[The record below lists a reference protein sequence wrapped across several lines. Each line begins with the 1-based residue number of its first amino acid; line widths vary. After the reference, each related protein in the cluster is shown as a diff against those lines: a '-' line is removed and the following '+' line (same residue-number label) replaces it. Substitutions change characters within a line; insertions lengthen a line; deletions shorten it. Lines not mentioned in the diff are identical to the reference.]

1 MAVIRNRISPGGL
14 RPGLSGDK
22 AWAFLEVY
30 EADNQ
35 HIYPAL
41 TQHRAEIDAQLDGG
55 AEWEQGES
63 QSWVGLRT
71 QAVLSDPMIDL
82 EAVGGE
88 IAENLLRLRAVAQPY
103 LDDVMNKG
111 AASPDDEHAG

>member
-1 MAVIRNRISPGGL
+1 MVYAA
-14 RPGLSGDK
+14 GLSEDK
-22 AWAFLEVY
+22 ARAFLEVY
-30 EADNQ
+30 GADNQ
-35 HIYPAL
+35 NIYHAL
-41 TQHRAEIDAQLDGG
+41 AQHRAEIHAQLDGG
-55 AEWEQGES
+55 AEWEQGEN

-71 QAVLSDPMIDL
+71 QAVLGDPMIDL

-111 AASPDDEHAG
+111 AASPDDGDAG